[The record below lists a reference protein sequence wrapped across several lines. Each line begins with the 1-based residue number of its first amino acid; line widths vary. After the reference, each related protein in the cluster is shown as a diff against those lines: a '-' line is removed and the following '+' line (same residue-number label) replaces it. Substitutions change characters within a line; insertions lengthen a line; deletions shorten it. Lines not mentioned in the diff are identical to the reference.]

1 MKEVFFVEK
10 IIDFFNKFKAGE
22 FGYGA
27 LKNSVSKFD
36 NAVSQNPDMSNFMGL
51 FNSLASIL
59 PYIMI
64 AVMFLF
70 IFWGKKLLP
79 AVKFISCFAV
89 GFGLGVYFVSDIVSF
104 LPAWVSGVV
113 IGILAAIIYRFLYI
127 IFFAVAGFYT
137 VFTLCNA
144 LLGNLLASLGEVKS
158 LAFMGIAAVGMLLMF
173 VFRKYVEMFGTAFL
187 GSIVFLAQIN
197 ANVMAFDLL
206 DMKLALGSSLSIGVI
221 GLVAL
226 VPAIVGFI
234 VQVKTRRRY

>member
-10 IIDFFNKFKAGE
+10 IIDFFNKFKAGD
-22 FGYGA
+22 FGYGV

-51 FNSLASIL
+51 FNSLASLL

-113 IGILAAIIYRFLYI
+113 IGVLAAIIYRFLYI
-127 IFFAVAGFYT
+127 IFFAVAG
-137 VFTLCNA
+137 
-144 LLGNLLASLGEVKS
+144 
-158 LAFMGIAAVGMLLMF
+158 I
-173 VFRKYVEMFGTAFL
+173 
-187 GSIVFLAQIN
+187 
-197 ANVMAFDLL
+197 
-206 DMKLALGSSLSIGVI
+206 
-221 GLVAL
+221 
-226 VPAIVGFI
+226 
-234 VQVKTRRRY
+234 

>member
-1 MKEVFFVEK
+1 MEK

-27 LKNSVSKFD
+27 LKNSVVKFD
-36 NAVSQNPDMSNFMGL
+36 SAVAKHPDMANFMNL

-70 IFWGKKLLP
+70 IFWGKKLLTV
-79 AVKFISCFAV
+79 VKFVSSFAV
-89 GFGLGVYFVSDIVSF
+89 GFGLGVYFVSDIVNF

-113 IGILAAIIYRFLYI
+113 IGILAAIIYRFLYV

-158 LAFMGIAAVGMLLMF
+158 LAFLGIAAVGMLLMF
-173 VFRKYVEMFGTAFL
+173 IFRKYVEMFGKSGDTKPVTGIVT
-187 GSIVFLAQIN
+187 GSKFTEVNTGDVYL
-197 ANVMAFDLL
+197 FDETS
-206 DMKLALGSSLSIGVI
+206 DGTWTK
-221 GLVAL
+221 VAAGWTD
-226 VPAIVGFI
+226 PDA
-234 VQVKTRRRY
+234 